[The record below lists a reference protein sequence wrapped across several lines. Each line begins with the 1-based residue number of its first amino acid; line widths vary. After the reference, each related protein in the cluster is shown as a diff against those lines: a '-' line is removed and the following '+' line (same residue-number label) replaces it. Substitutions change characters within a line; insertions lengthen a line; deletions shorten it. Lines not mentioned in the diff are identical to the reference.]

1 MKKFLSLFAAV
12 ALVAANLFGQDLPTC
27 SIYLFKT
34 ALQDSVLVLSRP
46 QLLTGFN
53 KSGYNNQPAFLNN
66 NDLLI
71 ASAGPKD
78 NQTDIYLLDLEAK
91 TRMRMTR
98 TAESEF
104 SPKPTPDNLYFSVV
118 RVETDADRSQRL
130 WQYPLDRQDEG
141 KPSFRYLRGVG
152 YYHWL
157 DKFKVALF
165 NITAGDLNYLS
176 MADTRDAAIA
186 NLSPSVGRCF
196 GTSPNGKLVYVHKVT
211 DSNWV
216 IKALDK
222 NTLDVSEITK
232 TIPGAE
238 DFVVM
243 KDGAIVMGKGSRL
256 YRYHPVKAKVWQEVA
271 DLKKQGITNITR
283 LAISGDGKLA
293 VVNGG

>member
-1 MKKFLSLFAAV
+1 MKNILSLAA
-12 ALVAANLFGQDLPTC
+12 AIAIMATNLFGQDLPT
-27 SIYLFKT
+27 SNIYLFKT
-34 ALQDSVLVLSRP
+34 ELRDSVLMLSDP
-46 QLLTGFN
+46 QFLTAFN
-53 KSGYNNQPAFLNN
+53 KGGYNNQPAFLNN

-91 TRMRMTR
+91 TRMRLTR

-157 DKFKVALF
+157 DKFKVAIF
-165 NITAGDLNYLS
+165 NVTSGDLNYLS
-176 MADTRDAAIA
+176 MADTRDASIA

-216 IKALDK
+216 IKALDR

-256 YRYHPVKAKVWQEVA
+256 YRFHPVKGKVWQEVA
-271 DLKKQGITNITR
+271 DLRKQGITNITR
-283 LAISGDGKLA
+283 MAVSGDGKLA
-293 VVNGG
+293 IVN